1 MWPVPVA
8 ARLHPRWVR
17 GDLGGGT
24 WPRVAGLNAQPNRAC
39 RSTFGSGRDGV
50 VITACVP
57 AGRVLPPG
65 GSVDEILQLKEAA
78 YRVLTVGSSG
88 CSDSADR
95 GTCTCPRRAR
105 RCHRAVPGRRT
116 ASTRAPHPPR
126 APRQRS
132 DTVSLIWILTLRI
145 NNVATTSGGAHLRER
160 YHGGRVARA
169 YQSPCVRRPNAGGIY
184 VIVGQVV
191 DNAAL
196 N

>member
-1 MWPVPVA
+1 MTFPDRVDGG
-8 ARLHPRWVR
+8 RFRWLP
-17 GDLGGGT
+17 GSIHAGCGAIWGGGT

-39 RSTFGSGRDGV
+39 RTTFGSGRDGV

-132 DTVSLIWILTLRI
+132 DAVSLIWILTLRI
-145 NNVATTSGGAHLRER
+145 NNIATSRPVSGARTPVAYT
-160 YHGGRVARA
+160 
-169 YQSPCVRRPNAGGIY
+169 
-184 VIVGQVV
+184 
-191 DNAAL
+191 
-196 N
+196 